1 MPLLWVF
8 VWLIWVG
15 WFISYPF
22 CFDSLTHFFG
32 FTVIY
37 SVCEYG
43 WFNMVDFWWLGYN
56 VLSLSWYRLLISCVL
71 LLSTLCW
78 FKHPILIKIC
88 LIDVCFLLVKCGT
101 LPQYS
106 WLWHVVLIGW
116 SIPFWFELSHS
127 TPDSELC
134 LDWMF
139 WCNIFFESNM
149 LLMFW
154 VSIYCALF
162 CGIFCC
168 IYRWL
173 ILLQRRRLLPRK
185 VIKG

>member
-22 CFDSLTHFFG
+22 YFDSLTHFFG

-71 LLSTLCW
+71 LLFALCW
-78 FKHPILIKIC
+78 FEHLILIKIC

-106 WLWHVVLIGW
+106 WLWHVVVWTWKCPLECSCLICCVDRLFYTFLIW
-116 SIPFWFELSHS
+116 AFSFNAWFWTMSRLNVLVQYF
-127 TPDSELC
+127 
-134 LDWMF
+134 F
-139 WCNIFFESNM
+139 W
-149 LLMFW
+149 
-154 VSIYCALF
+154 
-162 CGIFCC
+162 
-168 IYRWL
+168 
-173 ILLQRRRLLPRK
+173 Q
-185 VIKG
+185 